1 MDKTI
6 LISLSTEDLQT
17 LIVNSVNSCLKFAH
31 LNEHKNSAN
40 SEQFLNIEQASLFL
54 SLSKATLY
62 AKVSRGVIP
71 FSKPQG
77 TKRLY
82 FSENELRE
90 YLKTGRK
97 KTNQEIEEEAEEYL
111 KKDRRPTSC

>member
-1 MDKTI
+1 MINPFESINLRLTSIEKLI
-6 LISLSTEDLQT
+6 LDLNHNSTDSQ
-17 LIVNSVNSCLKFAH
+17 
-31 LNEHKNSAN
+31 N
-40 SEQFLNIEQASLFL
+40 SEQIDKLLTIEEAANFL

-62 AKVSRGVIP
+62 AKVSKGVIP

-111 KKDRRPTSC
+111 KKERRSASC